1 MNDEMYMRRALKLAV
16 KGRGYTNPNPMVGA
30 VIVKDGRI
38 IGEGYHEKYGQLHA
52 ERNALK
58 NCTESAEGATIYVT
72 LEPCCHYGKT
82 PPCTEAIIENGIKRV
97 VVGMLD
103 VNPVVAGNGV
113 RILEEHGI
121 EVTVG
126 VLEEECRKLNKIFIK
141 YISEKIPF
149 VTMKYAMTS
158 DGKIATVTG
167 QSKWITGTSSRENVH
182 RTRHAMM
189 GIMVGV
195 GTVIVDDPMLDV
207 RLSEFAEGSTSID
220 SASKEKANICDRESR
235 EPRNPIRIICDSNLC
250 TPPDARVVRTAKDIR
265 TIIATVSDDAEKIK
279 KFEDKGCEVVKV
291 DAFNGKVDLKKLMKI
306 LGEMGIDSIFLEGG
320 GELNFS
326 AMKAQIV
333 DEVQIYMAPKIFG
346 GCAKSPVGG
355 RGIENIDEAV
365 RLKPIKVEMFD
376 GDIFIENEVIYG
388 EGARYLSGDELQ
400 PGMEVLCL
408 QA

>member
-1 MNDEMYMRRALKLAV
+1 MNDEEYMRRALELAV

-30 VIVKDGRI
+30 VIVKEGRI

-52 ERNALK
+52 ERNAFK
-58 NCTESAEGATIYVT
+58 HCTESAEGATIYVT

-141 YISEKIPF
+141 YISKKIPF
-149 VTMKYAMTS
+149 VTMKYAMTA

-167 QSKWITGTSSRENVH
+167 QSKWITGSSSRENVH

-195 GTVIVDDPMLDV
+195 GTVIADDPMLDV
-207 RLSEFAEGSTSID
+207 RLPEYGTADGTGNSEKNEFPKDANE
-220 SASKEKANICDRESR
+220 KEVSHKLPS
-235 EPRNPIRIICDSNLC
+235 NPIRIICDSNLR
-250 TPPDARVVRTAKDIR
+250 TPLDARVVTTAKEMR
-265 TIIATVSDDAEKIK
+265 TIIATVLDDDQK
-279 KFEDKGCEVVKV
+279 KKAYEEKGCEVLKV
-291 DAFNGKVDLKKLMKI
+291 DALDGKVDLKKLMKI
-306 LGEMGIDSIFLEGG
+306 LGEMGIDSILLEGG

-326 AMKAQIV
+326 ALKAQIV
-333 DEVQIYMAPKIFG
+333 DEVQIYMAPKLFG
-346 GCAKSPVGG
+346 GSAKSPVGG
-355 RGIENIDEAV
+355 AGIENIDEAV
-365 RLKPIKVEMFD
+365 KLNPVKIEMFD
-376 GDIFIENEVIYG
+376 GDIFIENEVEY
-388 EGARYLSGDELQ
+388 ST
-400 PGMEVLCL
+400 
-408 QA
+408 